1 MVAPPPVG
9 EGGKRRRRFTSLG
22 EAGGGVAVRSSVTE
36 GAVDVEAFASRNAFG
51 MRADGGF
58 GIRVEARHGEEA
70 AVHLERRCRA
80 WPAIVFG
87 WFG

>member
-1 MVAPPPVG
+1 
-9 EGGKRRRRFTSLG
+9 
-22 EAGGGVAVRSSVTE
+22 
-36 GAVDVEAFASRNAFG
+36 

-70 AVHLERRCRA
+70 AVHLEGRFRA
-80 WPAIVFG
+80 WAAKVGG